1 MSQNLRVKSSNF
13 IDETTKVSFKFNGKT
28 YHGFKGDTL
37 ASALLA
43 NDVHLVARSFKYHR
57 PRGIMTSGSEEPNA
71 IVQIGNDKSITEP
84 NVRATE
90 VEIHEGLEATS
101 QNCWPSVNFDIGGI
115 NNLLSPLLP
124 AGFYYK
130 TFMWPASFWEK
141 YEYVIRHSAGL
152 GKSPTKPDT
161 DIYDHRYVHCDVLVI
176 GAGLAGIMAAKT
188 AAQNGF
194 KTLLLDEKTEL
205 GGTTIYQNSDN
216 FKVDNK
222 ISSEWLNSEI
232 NELKKLDNLEIKTRT
247 SVASYHGYNYLLA
260 RQNLT
265 DHLNEDEKKNKI
277 RQRLLKIRAKKVIVA
292 TGSLERP
299 LVFNNNDRP
308 GIMLSSAIKKYADYY
323 GVVCGKNNIF
333 FTNNDTAYE
342 SAISL
347 FKKGI
352 NVKAILDI
360 REKSESSIVKEAENL
375 GIKVYWSHT
384 VVDTHGYKKLKQIT
398 IMRLSKDGKSLVDSN
413 KTILDCDC
421 LGMAGGWTPAV
432 HLFTQSGGKLEF
444 REEDQVFIP
453 KKYPSEQISIGSCN
467 GDFELDEI
475 IKNSSNSLKD
485 FLKIDKT
492 DFESL
497 SVVTSSETSKK
508 NIWLLPSDKVI
519 GKTKPFVD
527 YQNDATAN
535 DIKLALREGFRSIE
549 HVKRYTTTGMGTDQ
563 GKLGNMHALGI
574 IADTT
579 GVKMGEVGTTTFRPP
594 YTPLTF
600 GTIVGRN
607 VGEYF
612 DAFRRTP
619 INDWHIN
626 HKAEFEN
633 VGQWKRAWYYPQNKE
648 TMHEAVQR
656 ESFATRK
663 SAGILDAS
671 TLGKIDI
678 QGSDASEFLNR
689 IYTNAWSKLGIG
701 KCRYGLMLNEDG
713 MVYDDGVTTRLGECH
728 YIMTTTT
735 GGAANV
741 MGKLE
746 DYLQTEWPELDVY
759 LTSVTDHFATVTV
772 GGPNSKKILNK
783 LVSNLDFTDE
793 NFPHM
798 SFKEAMIGKI
808 KCRIMRISFTG
819 ELSYEINI
827 QASYGKSVW
836 EQCMEAGKEFNIT
849 PYGTET
855 MHLLR
860 AEKGFIIV
868 GQDTDGTM
876 TPIDLQMDWVVSKKK
891 YDFIGKRSLYRSDTI
906 KEERKQLVGL
916 ITDNPKEVLEEGA
929 QIVADLDQNPI
940 EMLGHVTSS
949 YFSPNLNKSI
959 ALAVVRSGKTMM
971 GKKLFIPMENRTIN
985 VTIVDPVFFDKE
997 NKKLNA

>member
-1 MSQNLRVKSSNF
+1 MSKNLRVKASKF
-13 IDETTKVSFKFNGKT
+13 IDETLRVSFKFNGKI

-37 ASALLA
+37 ASALIA
-43 NDVHLVARSFKYHR
+43 NDVHLVGRSFKYHR
-57 PRGIMTSGSEEPNA
+57 PRGIMTAGSEEPNA
-71 IVQIGNDKSITEP
+71 IVQVNDNTSYTEP

-90 VEIHEGLEATS
+90 IEIYEGLETSS
-101 QNCWPSVNFDIGGI
+101 QNCWPNVKFDIGGI
-115 NNLLSPLLP
+115 NNILSPFLP

-141 YEYVIRHSAGL
+141 YEHLIRHSAGL
-152 GKSPTKPDT
+152 GKSPKVADP
-161 DIYDHRYVHCDVLVI
+161 DIYDHRYIHCDVLVI
-176 GAGLAGIMAAKT
+176 GAGISGIIAAKT
-188 AAQNGF
+188 AAKNNL
-194 KTLLLDEKTEL
+194 KTLLLDEKTEI

-216 FKVDNK
+216 FKIGDK
-222 ISSEWLNSEI
+222 ISSDWLNNEI

-247 SVASYHGYNYLLA
+247 SVAAYHGYNYLLA
-260 RQNLT
+260 RENLT
-265 DHLNEDEKKNKI
+265 DHLSKNEKQNKI

-299 LVFNNNDRP
+299 LIFDNNDRP
-308 GIMLSSAIKKYADYY
+308 GIMLSSAVKKYADYY
-323 GVVCGKNNIF
+323 GVICGKKNIF
-333 FTNNDTAYE
+333 FTNNDSAYE

-347 FKKGI
+347 SEKGI
-352 NVKAILDI
+352 NVQAIIDI
-360 REKSESSIVKEAENL
+360 REKSKSSIIKQVEDL
-375 GIKVYWSHT
+375 GIKIYWSHT
-384 VVDTHGYKKLKQIT
+384 VVDTNGYKKIKKIS
-398 IMRLSKDGKSLVDSN
+398 IMQLSKDGQSVVGSRTN
-413 KTILDCDC
+413 IDCDC
-421 LGMAGGWTPAV
+421 LGVAGGWTPAV
-432 HLFTQSGGKLEF
+432 HLFTQSGGKLKF
-444 REEDQVFIP
+444 RDEDQVFIP
-453 KKYPSEQISIGSCN
+453 NKYPSQQISIGSCN

-475 IKNSSNSLKD
+475 IKNSSNSLKK
-485 FLKIDKT
+485 FLEIDKT
-492 DFESL
+492 DFDNL
-497 SVVTSSETSKK
+497 SVLTSKEVNKK
-508 NIWLLPSDKVI
+508 NIWLLPTDKVS
-519 GKTKPFVD
+519 GKTKSFVD

-612 DAFRRTP
+612 DVFRRTP
-619 INDWHIN
+619 MNDWHVEN
-626 HKAEFEN
+626 NAKFEN
-633 VGQWKRAWYYPQNKE
+633 VGQWKRAWYYPKNNEK
-648 TMHEAVQR
+648 MYEAVQR
-656 ESFATRK
+656 ESLAARD

-689 IYTNAWSKLGIG
+689 VYTNAWSKLGIG

-713 MVYDDGVTTRLGECH
+713 MVYDDGVTTRLNENH

-759 LTSVTDHFATVTV
+759 LTSVTDHYATASVC
-772 GGPNSKKILNK
+772 GPNSKKILNK
-783 LVSNLDFTDE
+783 LIPDLDLSDE

-798 SFKEAMIGKI
+798 SYKESQIGKI
-808 KCRIMRISFTG
+808 NCRVMRISFTG
-819 ELSYEINI
+819 EHSYEINV
-827 QASYGKSVW
+827 QANYGKSLW
-836 EQCMEAGKEFNIT
+836 EQCIDAGKEFNIT

-876 TPIDLQMDWVVSKKK
+876 TPIDLQMDWIVSKKK
-891 YDFIGKRSLYRSDTI
+891 YDFIGKRSLYRSDTMRQD
-906 KEERKQLVGL
+906 RKQLVGL
-916 ITDNPKEVLEEGA
+916 VTENPKEVLEEGA
-929 QIVADLDQNPI
+929 PIVSELNQSPVQ
-940 EMLGHVTSS
+940 MLGHVTSS
-949 YFSPNLNKSI
+949 YFSPNLKKSI
-959 ALAVVRSGKTMM
+959 ALAVVKGGKTMM
-971 GKKLFIPMENRTIN
+971 GKKLFIPMEDRNIC
-985 VTIVDPVFFDKE
+985 VTVTDPVFLDKE
-997 NKKLNA
+997 NKRLNA